1 MRKIHSLLA
10 AACLLAAS
18 CNKEEIQSETD
29 KADMYHIT
37 VAVTGSS
44 PKGSVHIYN
53 LDGVRFRNERTGTSA
68 ASVDENFTDKAEYST
83 EKPVS
88 QITVQGILYSKESAI
103 ITMQIKKR
111 RGKRIQPE
119 QTVGGRSRYRHYCW
133 FGLQYLE
140 IKMQT
145 NQKTYTFSSIFRWY
159 FLSLW
164 KIIFLII
171 I

>member
-1 MRKIHSLLA
+1 MRKIHSLLV

-18 CNKEEIQSETD
+18 CNREEIQPETD
-29 KADMYHIT
+29 KAGMYHIT

-68 ASVDENFTDKAEYST
+68 ASVDESFTDKAEYST

-103 ITMQIKKR
+103 ITMLWCIMMRKPPPVRNPAVSNQSKQLEAVPGIDTTVDLVYSTIK
-111 RGKRIQPE
+111 
-119 QTVGGRSRYRHYCW
+119 
-133 FGLQYLE
+133 
-140 IKMQT
+140 
-145 NQKTYTFSSIFRWY
+145 
-159 FLSLW
+159 
-164 KIIFLII
+164 
-171 I
+171 

>member
-29 KADMYHIT
+29 KAGMYHIT

-68 ASVDENFTDKAEYST
+68 ASVDESSPIKRNTARKSLSAKLPCKAFSI
-83 EKPVS
+83 
-88 QITVQGILYSKESAI
+88 Q
-103 ITMQIKKR
+103 KR
-111 RGKRIQPE
+111 
-119 QTVGGRSRYRHYCW
+119 V
-133 FGLQYLE
+133 L
-140 IKMQT
+140 
-145 NQKTYTFSSIFRWY
+145 SSPCR
-159 FLSLW
+159 
-164 KIIFLII
+164 
-171 I
+171 

>member
-53 LDGVRFRNERTGTSA
+53 LDGVRFRNERTSTSA

-103 ITMQIKKR
+103 ITMQIKKD
-111 RGKRIQPE
+111 GESVFNQSKQLEAVPGIDT
-119 QTVGGRSRYRHYCW
+119 TVDLVYST
-133 FGLQYLE
+133 L
-140 IKMQT
+140 K
-145 NQKTYTFSSIFRWY
+145 
-159 FLSLW
+159 
-164 KIIFLII
+164 
-171 I
+171 

>member
-83 EKPVS
+83 ES
-88 QITVQGILYSKESAI
+88 LSAKLPCKAFSI
-103 ITMQIKKR
+103 QKR
-111 RGKRIQPE
+111 
-119 QTVGGRSRYRHYCW
+119 V
-133 FGLQYLE
+133 L
-140 IKMQT
+140 
-145 NQKTYTFSSIFRWY
+145 SSPCR
-159 FLSLW
+159 
-164 KIIFLII
+164 
-171 I
+171 

>member
-29 KADMYHIT
+29 KAGMYHIT

-68 ASVDENFTDKAEYST
+68 ASVDESFTDKAEYST

-88 QITVQGILYSKESAI
+88 QITVQGHSLFKRECYHHHAD
-103 ITMQIKKR
+103 KKR

-119 QTVGGRSRYRHYCW
+119 QTVGGRSRYRHYC
-133 FGLQYLE
+133 
-140 IKMQT
+140 
-145 NQKTYTFSSIFRWY
+145 
-159 FLSLW
+159 
-164 KIIFLII
+164 
-171 I
+171 